1 MTDRDSE
8 TPQWITDQLDDP
20 ANQNNPLLP
29 ALKYLLEQDKEH
41 RARMDRMLR
50 ISDGYG
56 NLVHNQSLS
65 LSQRYD
71 KQLRRL
77 EKITRIS
84 DRYQQE
90 MMELNQSLRQ
100 AALHDPLTGLPN
112 RRMILERMKSELA
125 RQDRGCARFSLIMLD
140 VDHFKHFNDTYGHET
155 GDAVLSKLAEVMQH
169 TVREYDLCA
178 RWGGEEFLI
187 LLPETDLKTAQTTA
201 ERLLQTLRTSTLDEV
216 FRSPDQP
223 HTKLTASLGVATY
236 QPDETLD
243 EAINRADSALL
254 IAKQN
259 GRNRVELNLE
269 HEDHPA
275 P

>member
-8 TPQWITDQLDDP
+8 TPEWITSLLEDP
-20 ANQNNPLLP
+20 ANENSPLLP

-41 RARMDRMLR
+41 RARLDRMLR

-56 NLVHNQSLS
+56 NLVHNQSLT

-90 MMELNQSLRQ
+90 MMELNLTLRQ

-112 RRMILERMKSELA
+112 RRMILERMKAELA
-125 RQDRGCARFSLIMLD
+125 RQGRGCARFSLIMLD

-187 LLPETDLKTAQTTA
+187 LLPETDLKTAQSTA
-201 ERLLQTLRTSTLDEV
+201 ERLLQTLRTTPLDEV
-216 FRSPDQP
+216 FRSSDQP

-243 EAINRADSALL
+243 ETINRADSALL
-254 IAKQN
+254 SAKQN
-259 GRNRVELNLE
+259 GRDRVELNLE

>member
-1 MTDRDSE
+1 MTDKGSD
-8 TPQWITDQLDDP
+8 TPEWIINMLEDP
-20 ANQNNPLLP
+20 ANSDNPLMP
-29 ALKYLLEQDKEH
+29 ALIYLLEQDKEH
-41 RARMDRMLR
+41 RARLERMLR

-56 NLVHNQSLS
+56 NLVHNQTLS

-90 MMELNQSLRQ
+90 MLELNLTLRQ

-125 RQDRGCARFSLIMLD
+125 RQDRGSARFSLIMLD

-155 GDAVLSKLAEVMQH
+155 GDSVLSMLADVMQN

-187 LLPETDLKTAQTTA
+187 LLPETDLQTAQTTA
-201 ERLLQTLRTSTLDEV
+201 ERLLQTLRTTPLDEM
-216 FRSPDQP
+216 FNSTDLP
-223 HTKLTASLGVATY
+223 HIDLTASLGVATY
-236 QPDETLD
+236 HPPETLD
-243 EAINRADSALL
+243 QTINRADSALL
-254 IAKQN
+254 IAKQS

-269 HEDHPA
+269 HEHHPD